1 MSRAKT
7 AEIWFSKPN
16 TVMRKEMLSVE
27 LAPPSAFGSCAN
39 AIRNGE
45 YVRKYDYNQDGYL
58 TPEDYNLMYDM
69 CFRLWEAWQDPQ
81 QNPYGTDSFDIR
93 AIVRIKKIIAGQALY
108 EPMCD
113 LDGDGVVSEIDSTI
127 SRFWIL
133 VCDPDKPER
142 DDFADIL

>member
-7 AEIWFSKPN
+7 AEIWFSQPN
-16 TVMRKEMLSVE
+16 TVMRKALLSVE
-27 LAPPSAFGSCAN
+27 LASPTAFKACAT

-58 TPEDYNLMYDM
+58 TPEDYNLMYDT
-69 CFRLWEAWQDPQ
+69 CFCKWEAWQDPQ
-81 QNPYGTDSFDIR
+81 QNPYGGTALDIR
-93 AIVRIKKIIAGQALY
+93 ALIRIKHTIAGNVGYDA
-108 EPMCD
+108 MFD
-113 LDGDGVVSEIDSTI
+113 LDGDGVISEIDSTI
-127 SRFWIL
+127 CRYWIL

>member
-7 AEIWFSKPN
+7 AEIWFAKPN
-16 TVMRKEMLSVE
+16 TVMRKGMLSVE
-27 LAPPSAFGSCAN
+27 LASPSAFKACAN

-58 TPEDYNLMYDM
+58 TPEDYNLMYDT
-69 CFRLWEAWQDPQ
+69 CFRLWDAWADPQ
-81 QNPYGTDSFDIR
+81 QNPYGTTSLDIR
-93 AIVRIKKIIAGQALY
+93 ALIRIKNAIAGKIGYDAIF
-108 EPMCD
+108 D
-113 LDGDGVVSEIDSTI
+113 LDGDGVISEIDSI
-127 SRFWIL
+127 ICRFWIL